1 MSDLNKQE
9 HAEPQDAAA
18 VAAGAEPRDAASEAA
33 KHGEPDEQTDASV
46 QQANAANPEAKRGK
60 GMSNRKKI
68 AVVGV
73 VVVIVVAIGAGMFAW
88 HEQPSFCGAICHSP
102 MDSYLK
108 TYESQSGQ
116 TGVDKWGNQV
126 SDSSSML
133 ASVHSQYGKTCL
145 DCHKPV
151 LSEQMSEGVEWLTG
165 SYDSVLTERTTS
177 QLITASGAVDSDEFC
192 MNSSCHNYSRED
204 LEKKTSWMGKI
215 NPHTPQHGEQK
226 CSTCHKAHR
235 QSVMYCTQCHT
246 EAVVPDGWVDY
257 TTSKQIE
264 ESSSAQ

>member
-18 VAAGAEPRDAASEAA
+18 VAAGAEPQADASGSDAET
-33 KHGEPDEQTDASV
+33 QTDASE
-46 QQANAANPEAKRGK
+46 QQASAASPEAKRGK
-60 GMSNRKKI
+60 GMSSRKKI

-165 SYDSVLTERTTS
+165 SYNSVLTERTTS
-177 QLITASGAVDSDEFC
+177 QLIAASGSVDSDEFC